1 MNHRPITII
10 LTGGGSGGH
19 ITPLLPVAREL
30 KRQLPDCK
38 IVYVGFKGDNFDSL
52 NIDSSCF
59 DFRVFINAGKFRRYH
74 GQSKLIRLLD
84 VKTFLL
90 NVRDFFR
97 LLGSLGTALRII
109 GKFKPDAV
117 FSKGGFVVV
126 PVGMAAKLRGVPIVT
141 HDSDAVP
148 GLANRIVGRWA
159 RIHATGM
166 PAEFYS
172 YKPATIRYVGVP
184 INPQIR
190 KVTPK
195 IQKEY
200 RNRLGLPDEAN
211 VMLLSGGGNGSRRL
225 NNLLLGAA
233 PELLA
238 KDLSM
243 RIIHICGWLHEADVK
258 ASYKDKLTG
267 EQLKRVSVM
276 GFTPEFYAYSAA
288 ADVIVARAGAT
299 TIAELSAAGKACV
312 IIPSPFL
319 AGGHQLKNAEQLA
332 AADAAVILD
341 EQVDA
346 DEFLAVVNELF
357 TSDSRRFELSRNI
370 FALAKPQA
378 AAELAEMIIKTA
390 KK

>member
-1 MNHRPITII
+1 
-10 LTGGGSGGH
+10 
-19 ITPLLPVAREL
+19 
-30 KRQLPDCK
+30 
-38 IVYVGFKGDNFDSL
+38 
-52 NIDSSCF
+52 
-59 DFRVFINAGKFRRYH
+59 VFINAGKFRRYH

-141 HDSDAVP
+141 HDSDVVP

-166 PAEFYS
+166 PAEFYG
-172 YKPATIRYVGVP
+172 YPPATIRYVGVP

-243 RIIHICGWLHEADVK
+243 RIIHICGWLHEAEVK

>member
-1 MNHRPITII
+1 M
-10 LTGGGSGGH
+10 
-19 ITPLLPVAREL
+19 
-30 KRQLPDCK
+30 
-38 IVYVGFKGDNFDSL
+38 
-52 NIDSSCF
+52 
-59 DFRVFINAGKFRRYH
+59 FINAGKFRRYH

-84 VKTFLL
+84 VKTFAL

-97 LLGSLGTALRII
+97 LIGSLGTALKII
-109 GKFKPDAV
+109 AKFKPDVV

-211 VMLLSGGGNGSRRL
+211 VLLLSGGGNGSRRL

-243 RIIHICGWLHEADVK
+243 RIIHICGWLHEAEVK

-341 EQVDA
+341 EQIDA

>member
-1 MNHRPITII
+1 
-10 LTGGGSGGH
+10 
-19 ITPLLPVAREL
+19 
-30 KRQLPDCK
+30 
-38 IVYVGFKGDNFDSL
+38 
-52 NIDSSCF
+52 
-59 DFRVFINAGKFRRYH
+59 VFINAGKFRRYH

-84 VKTFLL
+84 VKTFAL

-97 LLGSLGTALRII
+97 LIGSLGTALKII
-109 GKFKPDAV
+109 AKFKPDVV

-211 VMLLSGGGNGSRRL
+211 VLLLSGGGNGSRRL

-243 RIIHICGWLHEADVK
+243 RIIHICGWLHEAEVK

-341 EQVDA
+341 EQIDA